1 MTNLEANDT
10 TRVLEYLV
18 RAPKLQSEKPPLIIL
33 LHGVGSNEEDLFSF
47 ADELPGNYLVV
58 SARAPITLGQ
68 GSYAWYP
75 YDFSGGKPVVNL
87 EQQEKARR
95 ILVQFITQ
103 LKQQLSFN
111 EHEIYLCGFSQ
122 GAIMTFSVGL
132 SRPDLVKGI
141 AIMSG
146 RLPDGMKTMI
156 APKEKL
162 QDMKVFI
169 SHGTNDQVLSIEY
182 ARKSLAYLKTLNLHP
197 IYKEYSEGHGINN
210 EMFKDLVNWLNK

>member
-18 RAPKLQSEKPPLIIL
+18 RVPKLQSEKPPIIIL

-75 YDFSGGKPVVNL
+75 YDISGGKVVVNL
-87 EQQEKARR
+87 EQQEKART
-95 ILVQFITQ
+95 ILVQFITE
-103 LKQQLSFN
+103 LKQQLNFN

-122 GAIMTFSVGL
+122 GAIMSFSVGL
-132 SRPDLVKGI
+132 SRPDLIKGI

-210 EMFKDLVNWLNK
+210 EMFKDLVNWLKK